1 MKKFQSGKIL
11 AISFGHLFHDVY
23 SSFLAPMIPLLV
35 GKLGFSLPLAGMLD
49 VIKNS
54 PSLFNPFLG
63 LLVDQI
69 SVKYFVIFAPGITA
83 VIMSLIGI
91 APSYTVLAIM
101 VFVMGISSTLFHIPS
116 PVLIKNLS
124 ANKTGRG
131 MSYYMLGGEL
141 SRTLGPLIITGA
153 VTIWGIEGTWRL
165 IPFGLAASFVL
176 YVKLKDFVV
185 DKDAVQKQ
193 IRVRTSTAIKEL
205 IPLLT
210 LLGGFLFFRTAINVA
225 VTFYLPVYLVDQG
238 KTIISASFSL
248 AVLQFSGAVG
258 TLFAGPVSDK
268 IGKKKTLLIASL
280 ACPLLMW
287 LLIVADDKFIIP
299 ILAVLGFFLFSSG
312 PVILALIQDFNSHI
326 PAFANGMYM
335 TSSFIIRSF
344 IILLVGYYI
353 EKIGYD
359 LTYKIAAIL
368 AFGSIPFFIFIPIK
382 KQSFQLKNKN
392 PLLPIDKNSP

>member
-23 SSFLAPMIPLLV
+23 ASFLAPMIPLLV
-35 GKLGFSLPLAGMLD
+35 GKLGFSLPMAGMLD
-49 VIKNS
+49 VFKNS

-63 LLVDQI
+63 LLADKI
-69 SVKYFVIFAPGITA
+69 CVKYFVIFTPGITA
-83 VIMSLIGI
+83 VIMSLIGV

-124 ANKTGRG
+124 GDKTGRG

-141 SRTLGPLIITGA
+141 SRTLGPLVITGA
-153 VTIWGIEGTWRL
+153 ITIWGIEGTWRL
-165 IPFGLAASFVL
+165 IPFGLAATLVL
-176 YVKLKDFVV
+176 YVKLKDFTV
-185 DKDAVQKQ
+185 DKDAVLKKNKK
-193 IRVRTSTAIKEL
+193 SKPTAIKEL
-205 IPLLT
+205 IPLLST
-210 LLGGFLFFRTAINVA
+210 LSGFLFFITATKVA
-225 VTFYLPVYLVDQG
+225 ITFYLPAYLVNQG
-238 KTIISASFSL
+238 KTIISASLAL
-248 AVLQFSGAVG
+248 AVLQFSGALG
-258 TLFAGPVSDK
+258 TLVAGPISDK
-268 IGKKKTLLIASL
+268 IGRKITLLIASI

-287 LLIVADDKFIIP
+287 LLMITEDMFMLP
-299 ILAVLGFFLFSSG
+299 ILAIFGFFLFSSG

-335 TSSFIIRSF
+335 TSSFIIRSL

-359 LTYKIAAIL
+359 LTYKISAIL
-368 AFGSIPFFIFIPIK
+368 TFGSIPFILFIPIK
-382 KQSFQLKNKN
+382 K
-392 PLLPIDKNSP
+392 